1 MSIKKNSENKKNN
14 KRIIFTVALI
24 LALLTSLQSSL
35 AYFKSNVMVHSDFNV
50 AEFSQYSKQTFV
62 SPHDWMFGD
71 IIEDEILIGNDDIYF
86 KKYCF

>member
-1 MSIKKNSENKKNN
+1 
-14 KRIIFTVALI
+14 
-24 LALLTSLQSSL
+24 
-35 AYFKSNVMVHSDFNV
+35 MVHSDFNV